1 MPPQPNCPPAP
12 VPDFTLVS
20 GTKKNDWCYTF
31 ASNAPEKALAW
42 LPVTL
47 CKFRHT
53 ASTRCSKTPRGLL
66 SPMEDAG
73 LFVQLMWLHRVVGG
87 DSGAL
92 VVPFMRVGTYPTRHL
107 AHYCYF
113 SDLVFRTNRGEFA
126 FCCKPPCIAAG
137 VGLYLN
143 RFKTIS
149 GIKSLRILENAVLI
163 FWFIDQ

>member
-20 GTKKNDWCYTF
+20 GTKRSDWCYTF
-31 ASNAPEKALAW
+31 ASDTPEKVSAW

-47 CKFRHT
+47 CISRHT

-92 VVPFMRVGTYPTRHL
+92 VVPFMHVGTYPTRHL
-107 AHYCYF
+107 AHFCYL
-113 SDLVFRTNRGEFA
+113 SDL
-126 FCCKPPCIAAG
+126 
-137 VGLYLN
+137 
-143 RFKTIS
+143 KTIEA
-149 GIKSLRILENAVLI
+149 SLLFVANFPASLQGSDSILIVLQR
-163 FWFIDQ
+163 FLA